1 MSRKKRLIFVF
12 VTIAFSAFLF
22 EAVARLAFSIPQ
34 IGKRL
39 EANED
44 YTYLRNWVRE
54 HQKAGTA
61 TYYSFDM
68 YDPSKGWKPRPNL
81 KDEKAWNDKILNTN
95 SKGLRGKKDFPYP
108 KNKEKLRILILGDSF
123 TFGDDVGDDET
134 YSAYLQAMLPDAE
147 IINMGVH
154 GYGHDQMLIL
164 FKEEGVKYEPDIVLL
179 GFLPLDMSRNTLD
192 FRDFAKPRFVLEKGE
207 LKLTGIPVPRPE
219 EILQWDWARPRLID
233 FFSLLRHRIKKTLG
247 LQQREM
253 EKITSAIL
261 LELIRSAEI
270 IGALP
275 ILAYLPRGKEIAM
288 DIAVTDDEKYMFSIC
303 RLNPKAKCFSTRPYF
318 AEKIAQ
324 GQTFKSGGHW
334 EPSGHLVVA
343 EAIKRYLIEEGHV
356 LAPQRIEN
364 QRPGTGRHPAFDE
377 SKHGSIDAARSSL
390 SGEN

>member
-12 VTIAFSAFLF
+12 VIIAFLAFVF
-22 EAVARLAFSIPQ
+22 EGVARLAFSIPQ

-44 YTYLRNWVRE
+44 YTYRRNWVRE
-54 HQKAGTA
+54 HQKTGTA
-61 TYYSFDM
+61 TYYAFDM
-68 YDPSKGWKPRPNL
+68 YDPNKGWIPKANL
-81 KDEKAWNDKILNTN
+81 RDVKAYQDKLLNTN
-95 SKGLRGKKDFPYP
+95 SKGLRGNKDFSYA
-108 KNKEKLRILILGDSF
+108 KNRNRLRILILGDSF
-123 TFGDDVGDDET
+123 TFGDEVSDNET
-134 YSAYLQAMLPDAE
+134 YPHYLQEMLPNTE

-164 FKEEGVKYEPDIVLL
+164 FKEEGIKYQPDIVIL
-179 GFLPLDMSRNTLD
+179 GFLQLDMSRNTLD

-219 EILQWDWARPRLID
+219 EILQWDWARPRVID
-233 FFSLLRHRIKKTLG
+233 LFSLLRHRTQKTLG

-253 EKITSAIL
+253 EEITTAIL
-261 LELIRSAEI
+261 MELIRSAEI

-303 RLNPKAKCFSTRPYF
+303 RLQKKAKCFSTRPYF

-334 EPSGHLVVA
+334 EPAGHLVVA
-343 EAIKRYLIEEGHV
+343 EAIKRYLIAEGHV
-356 LAPQRIEN
+356 LGPERTEN

-377 SKHGSIDAARSSL
+377 SNHGSIDTARSFFL
-390 SGEN
+390 GEN